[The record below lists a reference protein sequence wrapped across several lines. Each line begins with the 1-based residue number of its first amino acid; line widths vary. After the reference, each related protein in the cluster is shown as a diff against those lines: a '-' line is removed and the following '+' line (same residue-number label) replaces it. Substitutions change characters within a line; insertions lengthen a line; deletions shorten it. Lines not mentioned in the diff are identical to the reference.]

1 MTNITI
7 NDITGV
13 ILAGGQARRMGGQ
26 DKGLIQLSN
35 RPMIQHVIDRIS
47 PQVNS
52 LIINANRN
60 QAEYESFGYPVIS
73 DELNGFCGPLAGFSS
88 ALDNISTNYLVTTPC
103 DSPFIPKDMVIRL
116 YNAMDQNN
124 ADISVVQTNNR
135 LQPVFCLLK
144 KSLLSS
150 LNSFLELGE
159 RKIDKWFAL
168 HNMIAVD
175 FSDESSA
182 FNNINTQDDLSK
194 AEQR

>member
-73 DELNGFCGPLAGFSS
+73 DELSGFCGPLAGFSS

-159 RKIDKWFAL
+159 RKIDKWFVL

>member
-159 RKIDKWFAL
+159 RKIDKWFVL